1 MALSGSPPGNRL
13 GPYELGE
20 RLGNGGMA
28 EVYVGRRAGPHGFQK
43 RFAIK
48 RILPQLALDS
58 RFLEMFCDEA
68 RICAA
73 LSHPNIVQ
81 VVDFGEHDGELFM
94 AMEYVEG
101 VSLARLL
108 RAVAA
113 RGQRFPLGAALT
125 IASEVLRGLR
135 FAHEARDER
144 GRPLNIVH
152 RDVSPGNILIGRAG
166 EVKLTDFGIVLSAF
180 VDRRTYPGEL
190 KGKMGYMSPEQ
201 VIGEEL
207 DARSDLFTVGIVL
220 AEMLL
225 ARPLFPGRNEL
236 DMLTRMYEA
245 DLRVLDRYGGDLPAP
260 LTAILHTA
268 LARDRERRFQ
278 TARDFGDAVRGVA
291 GDLGMT
297 LNEAQIAPW
306 LEGLGILPSPR
317 PGEERGEEPVGGL
330 SPLAEALRRGAA
342 RSPAPPA
349 PSATPPPARPELP
362 RRNPTPPRLVAP
374 APRPTLYLQSASG
387 AVMGPLSLPA
397 VLLEI
402 ATGAVGSST
411 LVAESGASFVPLG
424 RVPALAALAERPAFR
439 FDERREA
446 AVTWRR
452 PIERCSLPTVLLGLA
467 RAAATGLLVARAGDR
482 QKRVYLEE
490 GVPRFVASTDRGEV
504 FGAWL
509 ARAGLLD
516 AEQVE
521 HALLYAADRGQR
533 LGEMLVALGQLRPTA
548 LLRALIEQIESRFFE
563 LMSWRDG
570 ELAFF
575 RGEISVEDRVNVRGT
590 PIGLAASAI
599 HRGYE
604 DAEIA
609 ALLGPL
615 QNEPIA
621 PLLTD
626 VDPAELGLGAA
637 QRRALDLAPGAPSLR
652 RLAAELAR
660 DAAVR
665 PEDTYRGVFLGLA
678 AGLLVMPGWP
688 TLPP

>member
-1 MALSGSPPGNRL
+1 MR
-13 GPYELGE
+13 
-20 RLGNGGMA
+20 
-28 EVYVGRRAGPHGFQK
+28 
-43 RFAIK
+43 
-48 RILPQLALDS
+48 
-58 RFLEMFCDEA
+58 
-68 RICAA
+68 
-73 LSHPNIVQ
+73 
-81 VVDFGEHDGELFM
+81 
-94 AMEYVEG
+94 
-101 VSLARLL
+101 
-108 RAVAA
+108 
-113 RGQRFPLGAALT
+113 
-125 IASEVLRGLR
+125 
-135 FAHEARDER
+135 
-144 GRPLNIVH
+144 
-152 RDVSPGNILIGRAG
+152 
-166 EVKLTDFGIVLSAF
+166 
-180 VDRRTYPGEL
+180 
-190 KGKMGYMSPEQ
+190 
-201 VIGEEL
+201 
-207 DARSDLFTVGIVL
+207 
-220 AEMLL
+220 
-225 ARPLFPGRNEL
+225 
-236 DMLTRMYEA
+236 
-245 DLRVLDRYGGDLPAP
+245 
-260 LTAILHTA
+260 
-268 LARDRERRFQ
+268 
-278 TARDFGDAVRGVA
+278 
-291 GDLGMT
+291 
-297 LNEAQIAPW
+297 
-306 LEGLGILPSPR
+306 
-317 PGEERGEEPVGGL
+317 
-330 SPLAEALRRGAA
+330 
-342 RSPAPPA
+342 
-349 PSATPPPARPELP
+349 
-362 RRNPTPPRLVAP
+362 
-374 APRPTLYLQSASG
+374 
-387 AVMGPLSLPA
+387 
-397 VLLEI
+397 
-402 ATGAVGSST
+402 
-411 LVAESGASFVPLG
+411 
-424 RVPALAALAERPAFR
+424 
-439 FDERREA
+439 
-446 AVTWRR
+446 
-452 PIERCSLPTVLLGLA
+452 LGLA

>member
-101 VSLARLL
+101 ASLARLL

-152 RDVSPGNILIGRAG
+152 RDVSPGNILIGRGG

-236 DMLTRMYEA
+236 EMLTRMYEA
-245 DLRVLDRYGGDLPAP
+245 DLRVLDRYGADLPAP
-260 LTAILHTA
+260 LMAVLHTA

-278 TARDFGDAVRGVA
+278 SARDLGEAVRGVA

-297 LNEAQIAPW
+297 LSDGQIAPW
-306 LEGLGILPSPR
+306 LDGLGILPSSNDEPEVA
-317 PGEERGEEPVGGL
+317 PGAGL

-342 RSPAPPA
+342 RSPVPPES
-349 PSATPPPARPELP
+349 PRSTTPDRAEMP
-362 RRNPTPPRLVAP
+362 RRNPTPPRLSAP
-374 APRPTLYLQSASG
+374 ASSPAFYLQGAGG
-387 AVMGPLSLPA
+387 AVAGPLSLPA

-402 ATGAVGSST
+402 ATGAAGSST
-411 LVAESGASFVPLG
+411 LVAESGASFVTLG
-424 RVPALAALAERPAFR
+424 RVPVLAALAERPAFR
-439 FDERREA
+439 FDERRDGVA
-446 AVTWRR
+446 TWRR
-452 PIERCSLPTVLLGLA
+452 PIERRTLPTVLLGLA
-467 RAAATGLLVARAGDR
+467 RTAATGLLVARVGAH

-490 GVPRFVASTDRGEV
+490 GVPRFVASTERSEV

-509 ARAGLLD
+509 VHAGLLD
-516 AEQVE
+516 GEQIE
-521 HALLYAADRGQR
+521 HALVYAVERGQR

-548 LLRALIEQIESRFFE
+548 LLRALIEQVESRFFE
-563 LMSWRDG
+563 LLTWGDG
-570 ELAFF
+570 ELTFF
-575 RGEISVEDRVNVRGT
+575 RGETSVEDRINVRGT
-590 PIGLAASAI
+590 AIGIMAGAI
-599 HRGYE
+599 QRGYS

-615 QNEPIA
+615 EREPIA
-621 PLLTD
+621 RLLAD
-626 VDPAELGLGAA
+626 VDPTELGLGAA

-652 RLAAELAR
+652 RLTAELAR

-665 PEDTYRGVFLGLA
+665 PEDTHRGVFMGLA
-678 AGLLVMPGWP
+678 AGLLVMPGWTTVAP
-688 TLPP
+688 